1 MIAGTSRR
9 SSICCSKQPI
19 PTVTV
24 VYSMAWASAGIFF
37 LLLLEKESPVE
48 PDDAF
53 SNPSQRVAEN
63 RNHERISTHWVRR
76 PPPHAP
82 MLLSPGSPRTGQE
95 GSLCPVRSD
104 RCGFPEGSEPGKRA
118 SGRRPK

>member
-63 RNHERISTHWVRR
+63 RNLRENSHPFTVTQHGTVEDGEVFTRK
-76 PPPHAP
+76 
-82 MLLSPGSPRTGQE
+82 GE
-95 GSLCPVRSD
+95 GPV
-104 RCGFPEGSEPGKRA
+104 KRVWKDA
-118 SGRRPK
+118 

>member
-63 RNHERISTHWVRR
+63 RSEDPMTVQTTHSQYGVFWKTQSPTLEIMH
-76 PPPHAP
+76 PPTHI
-82 MLLSPGSPRTGQE
+82 
-95 GSLCPVRSD
+95 
-104 RCGFPEGSEPGKRA
+104 
-118 SGRRPK
+118 